1 MIKTEIKKHPDTD
14 DLFFEIPPDVLR
26 RLGWNIDTELQWI
39 DNNDGSVML
48 KKRDDNV
55 ETAEIEIEMSDRDFM
70 KIAELAQKNNITFDQ
85 QVQQIMVEYIEL
97 HEQQLPDSE

>member
-1 MIKTEIKKHPDTD
+1 MIAEVKKHPDTD
-14 DLFFEIPPDVLR
+14 DLFFELPPEVLQ
-26 RLGWNIDTELQWI
+26 RLGWDESTELQWI
-39 DNNDGSVML
+39 DNKDGSVML
-48 KKRDDNV
+48 KKRDEDQ
-55 ETAEIEIEMSDRDFM
+55 EMTEIEIEICDHDFM